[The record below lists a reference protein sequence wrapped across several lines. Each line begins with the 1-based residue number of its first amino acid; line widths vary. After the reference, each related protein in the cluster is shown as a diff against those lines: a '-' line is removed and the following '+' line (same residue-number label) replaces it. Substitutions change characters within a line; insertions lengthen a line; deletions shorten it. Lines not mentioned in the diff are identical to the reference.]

1 MKVLSTILFLS
12 FLLASTVFGE
22 DDLGG
27 LDYNGDFF

>member
-1 MKVLSTILFLS
+1 MKVKSAILFLS

-22 DDLGG
+22 DDLG